1 MSVVRIAGGVTTA
14 APQRSVLL
22 AWLLA
27 GAGILSQVMFPLTGG
42 GTLPLTVAAVVLLAG
57 ASVAHAWVSRG
68 AATALALVGVAG
80 GLGLVA
86 EAVGVATGFP
96 FGGYD
101 YTGTLG
107 PEVLGVPVLVPLA
120 WTMMA
125 WPALLV
131 ARVLVRGLV
140 REPGGWRARAATT
153 AVAAWALTAWDV
165 FLDPQMVDAGHWA
178 WDTPAPHLP
187 GVEGIPLTN
196 FAGWLA
202 VAALLTGVLDLVVD
216 CLVDPDLARHRPSL
230 PEVLQRDSVPVTVY
244 LWTYASSVMA
254 NAVFFGRPSVA
265 LVGALVM
272 GVVAVP
278 LARRAWLARRDL
290 GAGW

>member
-1 MSVVRIAGGVTTA
+1 MSVARLHHEHPALTGRPHRG
-14 APQRSVLL
+14 LL
-22 AWLLA
+22 PWLLA
-27 GAGILSQVMFPLTGG
+27 GLGILAQICFPLTGG
-42 GTLPLTVAAVVLLAG
+42 GTLPLTVAAVVFLAG

-68 AATALALVGVAG
+68 AATALSLLLTAG
-80 GLGLVA
+80 GLGLLA
-86 EAVGVATGFP
+86 EAVGVSTGYP

-107 PEVLGVPVLVPLA
+107 VEVLGVPLLVPLA

-125 WPALLV
+125 WPALAV
-131 ARVLVRGLV
+131 ARVLV
-140 REPGGWRARAATT
+140 PGDRVTNRSARV

-165 FLDPQMVDAGHWA
+165 FLDPQMVEAGHWA

-196 FAGWLA
+196 FLGWVV
-202 VAALLTGVLDLVVD
+202 VAAVITGVLDLVVPRGPGTPAHD
-216 CLVDPDLARHRPSL
+216 A
-230 PEVLQRDSVPVTVY
+230 VPLTVY
-244 LWTYASSVMA
+244 LWTYFSSVMA

-265 LVGALVM
+265 LVGAVLM

-278 LARRAWLARRDL
+278 LVRRLLRERR
-290 GAGW
+290 